1 MGLLGSATGP
11 RPLIDMP
18 TAGAPSMDVHLT
30 ANDLEEAL
38 ERDVRQGLQADE
50 KWLPPVWFYDDK
62 GSELFDEITRLP
74 EYYLTR
80 AERRLLEA
88 AADEIAARS
97 GAEVL
102 VELGAGTCEKSRIL
116 LDALSK
122 AGTLKKYIP
131 LDVSDGTLLAA
142 ATSLADDYPALTVH
156 AVVGDFGLHI
166 DRVPADG
173 RRLVVFLGSTIG
185 NLGPEQ
191 RKRFLFDLDCTMEHG
206 DSLLLGT
213 DLVKDTSRL
222 LAAYDDASG
231 VTAEFNRNVL
241 RVLNRELGA
250 HFDPSQFEHVA
261 VWNPE
266 KSHIEMRL
274 RSQLDQSV
282 AIDKL
287 GMEVHFA
294 RGEDLLTETSAKFT
308 REGLENELQ
317 EAGLVPE
324 AMWEDAEGF
333 LLTFATPYC

>member
-1 MGLLGSATGP
+1 
-11 RPLIDMP
+11 
-18 TAGAPSMDVHLT
+18 MDIHLT
-30 ANDLEEAL
+30 ENDLEQAL
-38 ERDVRQGLQADE
+38 ERDVRQGLQADQ
-50 KWLPPVWFYDDK
+50 KWLPPVWFYDDR

-80 AERRLLEA
+80 AERRLLES
-88 AADEIAARS
+88 AADEIATRS
-97 GAEVL
+97 GAEML

-116 LDALSK
+116 LDSLTK
-122 AGTLKKYIP
+122 AGTLRKYVP
-131 LDVSDGTLLAA
+131 LDVSDNTLFAA
-142 ATSLADDYPALTVH
+142 ATSLADDYPDLKVH

-191 RKRFLFDLDCTMEHG
+191 RRRFFFDLDCTMEHG

-241 RVLNRELGA
+241 NVLNRELDA
-250 HFDPSQFEHVA
+250 HFDTSHFEHVA
-261 VWNPE
+261 IWNPD
-266 KSHIEMRL
+266 KSRIEMRL
-274 RSQLDQSV
+274 RSLLDQAI

-287 GMEVHFA
+287 DMEVHFT

-308 REGLENELQ
+308 RQGIEKELGD
-317 EAGLVPE
+317 AGLVPK

-333 LLTFATPYC
+333 LLTLATPYC

>member
-1 MGLLGSATGP
+1 
-11 RPLIDMP
+11 
-18 TAGAPSMDVHLT
+18 MDIHLT
-30 ANDLEEAL
+30 ASDLEQAL
-38 ERDVRQGLQADE
+38 ERDVRQGLEADQ

-80 AERRLLEA
+80 AERRLLESHA
-88 AADEIAARS
+88 KEIAARS
-97 GAEVL
+97 SAEVL

-116 LDALSK
+116 LDALTD
-122 AGTLKKYIP
+122 AGTLKKYVP
-131 LDVSDGTLLAA
+131 LDVSDNTLFAA
-142 ATSLADDYPALTVH
+142 ATSLADAYPTLSVH

-241 RVLNRELGA
+241 NVLNRELQA

-274 RSQLDQSV
+274 RSLLDQV
-282 AIDKL
+282 VDIDKL
-287 GMEVHFA
+287 EMEVHFA

-308 REGLENELQ
+308 REGIEKELVD
-317 EAGLVPE
+317 AGLVPE

-333 LLTFATPYC
+333 LLTLATPYC

>member
-1 MGLLGSATGP
+1 
-11 RPLIDMP
+11 
-18 TAGAPSMDVHLT
+18 
-30 ANDLEEAL
+30 
-38 ERDVRQGLQADE
+38 
-50 KWLPPVWFYDDK
+50 
-62 GSELFDEITRLP
+62 
-74 EYYLTR
+74 
-80 AERRLLEA
+80 
-88 AADEIAARS
+88 
-97 GAEVL
+97 
-102 VELGAGTCEKSRIL
+102 
-116 LDALSK
+116 
-122 AGTLKKYIP
+122 
-131 LDVSDGTLLAA
+131 
-142 ATSLADDYPALTVH
+142 
-156 AVVGDFGLHI
+156 VVGDFGLHI

-308 REGLENELQ
+308 REGLEKELQ